1 MDPPFLLKATVAFA
15 PVIACIIGFERIDA
29 FRLVRLVDII
39 ALIGA
44 GVTLA
49 GASFLAN
56 GGVLDRFPIGMDNYT
71 RFVAPLV
78 EESVKA
84 GFIVLLFA
92 LNRIGYLIDAAIA
105 GFAVGSGFA
114 LAENLF
120 YLNQFPHAD
129 MGVWIV
135 RGFGTAIMHGAA
147 TALISAI
154 SLVLYAP
161 RLRRSVDKFRF
172 NILLFIPGLVAAVA
186 LHTVFNQFQH
196 AALLA
201 MALMVV
207 GAPLSLMA
215 IFAIGEKYAHRWLA
229 QDQQAHHQLLD
240 DIRSGAFAQGPHGR
254 AIEALARRLGAMR
267 GKDLW
272 DYLTISVELVV
283 RADDTLLAI
292 EDDQKAALDAR
303 VREQLHRLHDL
314 ERRLGRA
321 PVMAVR
327 QHLSFSRDDL
337 WKLHELEVDA
347 TRRDLKV

>member
-1 MDPPFLLKATVAFA
+1 MDPPFLLKAAVAFV
-15 PVIACIIGFERIDA
+15 PVIACIVAFERVDA
-29 FRLVRLVDII
+29 FRLVRLLDII
-39 ALIGA
+39 ALMAA
-44 GVTLA
+44 GELLA

-56 GGVLDRFPIGMDNYT
+56 GGVLDRFPLGMDDYT
-71 RFVAPLV
+71 RWIAPMV
-78 EESVKA
+78 EETVKA

-154 SLVLYAP
+154 SLMLYAP
-161 RLRRSVDKFRF
+161 RLRLSVEKFHF
-172 NILLFIPGLVAAVA
+172 NVLLFVPGLAAAIA
-186 LHTVFNQFQH
+186 LHAIFNQFQH

-201 MALMVV
+201 MAVMVV
-207 GAPLSLMA
+207 GAPLSLIA
-215 IFAIGEKYAHRWLA
+215 IFTVGEKYAHRWLA
-229 QDQQAHHQLLD
+229 HDQQAHHHLLE
-240 DIRSGAFAQGPHGR
+240 DIRSGAFAKNPHGR
-254 AIEALARRLGAMR
+254 AIEALARRLGPDR

-272 DYLTISVELVV
+272 SYLTTSVELVV
-283 RADDTLLAI
+283 LADDTLLAI
-292 EDDQKAALDAR
+292 EDHHRVKLDAH
-303 VREQLHRLHDL
+303 VREQLHHLHKL
-314 ERRLGRA
+314 EHRLGRA

-337 WKLHELEVDA
+337 WKLHELEADA

>member
-1 MDPPFLLKATVAFA
+1 MDPFLLKATIAFV
-15 PVIACIIGFERIDA
+15 PVIACIVVFERVDA
-29 FRLVRLVDII
+29 FRLVRLLDVLG
-39 ALIGA
+39 LISA
-44 GVTLA
+44 GMLLA
-49 GASFLAN
+49 GASYLAN
-56 GGVLDRFPIGMDNYT
+56 GGVLDRFPVGMDAYT
-71 RFVAPLV
+71 RWGAPMV
-78 EESVKA
+78 EETVKA
-84 GFIVLLFA
+84 SFIVLLFA
-92 LNRIGYLIDAAIA
+92 LNRVGYLIDAAIA

-154 SLVLYAP
+154 SLALYAP
-161 RLRRSVDKFRF
+161 RLRVSVEKFHF
-172 NILLFIPGLVAAVA
+172 NILLFIPGLIAAIA
-186 LHTVFNQFQH
+186 LHMAFNQFQH
-196 AALLA
+196 AALTA
-201 MALMVV
+201 MAVVLV
-207 GAPLSLMA
+207 GAPLSLFGV
-215 IFAIGEKYAHRWLA
+215 FAVGEKYAHRWLA
-229 QDQQAHHQLLD
+229 HDKQAHHQLLD
-240 DIRSGAFAQGPHGR
+240 DIGSGAFAANPHGQ
-254 AIEALARRLGAMR
+254 AIEALARRLGPAR

-292 EDDQKAALDAR
+292 EEHEKVALDAR
-303 VREQLHRLHDL
+303 LRERLHHLHDL

-337 WKLHELEVDA
+337 WKLHELEKDA
-347 TRRDLKV
+347 TRRDLRA